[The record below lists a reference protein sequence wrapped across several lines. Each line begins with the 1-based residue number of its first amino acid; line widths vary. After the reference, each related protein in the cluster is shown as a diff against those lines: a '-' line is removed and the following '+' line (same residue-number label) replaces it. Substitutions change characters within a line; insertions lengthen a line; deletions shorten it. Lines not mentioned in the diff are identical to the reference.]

1 MHEGYTLHDINWRCG
16 HLEIDIVAEWYGE
29 IVFVEVKT
37 RRDER
42 FGAPEDAVDATKQ
55 AHLARAANAYLRLHR
70 IDQPS
75 RFDVIAVVGEQPP
88 FRIRHTKHAFDAP
101 TRTVFGTT

>member
-1 MHEGYTLHDINWRCG
+1 MVR
-16 HLEIDIVAEWYGE
+16 GE

-42 FGAPEDAVDATKQ
+42 FGAPEDAVDAAKQ